1 MHLLTKIEQYSI
13 LTLPKHVVYTSI
25 GMVVNVTNTYK
36 SKFTAN
42 ISDKNLEIS
51 VQDENKDNSSN
62 NLIPSNDKKVTIQNS
77 SINNIITLLAF
88 VLSATGDNH
97 IVRDLISNTINTSSW
112 QILLH
117 VNKKIIFII
126 CYTWY
131 FFRFLSYIPSVICT
145 IFSNQLFVHQSHPN
159 REKSPSIH

>member
-1 MHLLTKIEQYSI
+1 
-13 LTLPKHVVYTSI
+13 
-25 GMVVNVTNTYK
+25 MVVNVTNTYK

-97 IVRDLISNTINTSSW
+97 IVRDLISNTINTSS
-112 QILLH
+112 
-117 VNKKIIFII
+117 
-126 CYTWY
+126 
-131 FFRFLSYIPSVICT
+131 
-145 IFSNQLFVHQSHPN
+145 
-159 REKSPSIH
+159 